1 MVGALVRQ
9 SLQKDI
15 PRFRQQREGAV
26 AAGVLGLI
34 LFHSGSYLAYR
45 VTDGQDTP
53 VKVDAVP
60 LKAQQFTAAQA
71 INGGD
76 FHQRIQRVILDGFQ
90 EHLQLLCRVKMRFMP
105 GNAGQVHIFTR
116 IGRQQ
121 ACLDCLS
128 QRLIQNIL
136 VQA

>member
-15 PRFRQQREGAV
+15 PRFRQQRGRT
-26 AAGVLGLI
+26 GSCWRSWSYP
-34 LFHSGSYLAYR
+34 FHSGSYLAYR
-45 VTDGQDTP
+45 VTDGQGTP

>member
-15 PRFRQQREGAV
+15 PCFRQQREGPV
-26 AAGVLGLI
+26 TAGVLGLI

-45 VTDGQDTP
+45 VTDGQGTP

-71 INGGD
+71 VNTACCSRCL
-76 FHQRIQRVILDGFQ
+76 FQSDG
-90 EHLQLLCRVKMRFMP
+90 
-105 GNAGQVHIFTR
+105 
-116 IGRQQ
+116 
-121 ACLDCLS
+121 
-128 QRLIQNIL
+128 RLIVL
-136 VQA
+136 RTAVR